1 MEFCIIFAAYFE
13 NLLLMKKNINLLK
26 KNSGYDWKFTNCGG
40 VMRVDIS
47 TGQDIA
53 HLAELDQKMWTVLA
67 CPTKGLEID
76 PNTLKMLDSDNDGRI
91 SVKEIVAAA
100 QWLTTILNNPDL
112 LLRQDDYIP
121 ISAINTDTEE
131 GGKIERSIRQ
141 ILSNLGLEK
150 DSISIADTADILA
163 IFNNTRFNGDGII
176 TLKTTDDDA
185 LKAIIQNCMDTI
197 GSKNDRSGEVG
208 IDTEILDE
216 FYKQCADYKAWRMDG
231 ESRKEE
237 VFPFGDD
244 TDAAWKAIT
253 DIKAKVDDYFVRCN
267 LGCYNNEAASALDV
281 SVGRIE
287 AISEKN
293 LSTCMDEIAT
303 YPLARISADKLLHL
317 DCEINPAWTP
327 TFAVLKTAV
336 LDKCITDGNTLSETR
351 WNEIVAMFSKYVE
364 WKAAKPVAAIEA
376 LGDDRINEIIKL
388 DQKESLLTLITQ
400 DLALESEANEIET
413 VDKLLHLY
421 RDFYLLLKNFIS
433 FVDFYDKDRSKK
445 AIFQAGTLYLDQR
458 SCELCMKVNDMAKHN
473 VMADFSGMYLIY
485 CDCVSKQKNEK
496 MTIVAVLTNGE
507 VNDIMVGKNALFY
520 DRNGVDWD
528 AQIVKIID
536 NPISI
541 KQAFWSPYRKF
552 ANFIK
557 EQVNKFASSQ
567 DEKVTGDVTGK
578 ISEAGNNM
586 TTAAQTPTSEDVL
599 NEKKAK
605 AFDIAK
611 FCGIFAAIGLALG
624 VIGGLLKDIF
634 VGFIA
639 LRWWQMPLAILG
651 IMLIISGPAMLI
663 AWLKLR
669 RRNLAPVLDANGWTV
684 NARAY
689 ISIPFGATL
698 TDMAKFPKIKLDD
711 PFDTKKKTPVWR
723 KILYI
728 ILVLAVI
735 FAILYFTNK
744 LAGIGLPFHK

>member
-1 MEFCIIFAAYFE
+1 
-13 NLLLMKKNINLLK
+13 MKKNLILKK
-26 KNSGYDWKFTNCGG
+26 KNSYDWQFFNCGG
-40 VMRVDIS
+40 VMRVNIAS
-47 TGQDIA
+47 GQDIA
-53 HLAELDQKMWTVLA
+53 HLGELDQKMWTVLA

-76 PNTLKMLDSDNDGRI
+76 PKTLKMLDSDNDERI
-91 SVKEIVAAA
+91 SVKEIVAAS
-100 QWLTTILNNPDL
+100 QWLTTVLNDPDL

-121 ISAINTDTEE
+121 ISAINTETED
-131 GGKIERSIRQ
+131 GAKLERAIRQ
-141 ILSNLGLEK
+141 ILYNLGLEK
-150 DSISIADTADILA
+150 DSISVADTADILA
-163 IFNNTRFNGDGII
+163 IFNNTRFNGDGVI
-176 TLKTTDDDA
+176 TPKTTDEDA
-185 LKAIIQNCMDTI
+185 LKAVIQNCIDTI

-216 FYKQCADYKAWRMDG
+216 FYKQCADYKAWRVDG
-231 ESRKEE
+231 ETRKNE

-244 TDAAWKAIT
+244 TEAAWQAIT
-253 DIKAKVDDYFVRCN
+253 EIKPKMDDYFVRCN

-281 SVGRIE
+281 SVSRIE
-287 AISEKN
+287 SISEKN
-293 LSTCMDEIAT
+293 LSTCLEEIAN
-303 YPLARISADKLLHL
+303 YPLARISNDKLLHL
-317 DCEINPAWTP
+317 NCEINPAWTP
-327 TFAVLKTAV
+327 AFAKLKAVV
-336 LDKCITDGNTLSETR
+336 LDKCVTDGDTLSEAR
-351 WNEIVAMFSKYVE
+351 WNEIVGMFAKYVE

-376 LGDDRINEIIKL
+376 LGNERINEIINL
-388 DQKESLLTLITQ
+388 DQKETLLTLISQ

-421 RDFYLLLKNFIS
+421 RDFYLLLKNFIT

-458 SCELCMKVNDMAKHN
+458 SCNLCMRVNDMAKHN

-485 CDCVSKQKNEK
+485 CDCISKQKNEK
-496 MTIVAVLTNGE
+496 MTIVAVLTNGD

-520 DRNGVDWD
+520 DRNGGDWD

-552 ANFIK
+552 GNFIK

-578 ISEAGNNM
+578 ISDAGNNL
-586 TTAAQTPTSEDVL
+586 TTAAQAPTSEDVL

-624 VIGGLLKDIF
+624 YIGKFLVDIF
-634 VGFIA
+634 NGFVA
-639 LRWWQMPLAILG
+639 LKWWQMPLAILG
-651 IMLIISGPAMLI
+651 VMLLISGPAMLI

-689 ISIPFGATL
+689 ISIPFGVTL
-698 TDMAKFPKIKLDD
+698 TDMADFPKIKLED
-711 PFDTKKKTPVWR
+711 PFDTKKKTPMWR

-728 ILVLAVI
+728 ILIVAVI
-735 FAILYFTNK
+735 FAILFFTNK